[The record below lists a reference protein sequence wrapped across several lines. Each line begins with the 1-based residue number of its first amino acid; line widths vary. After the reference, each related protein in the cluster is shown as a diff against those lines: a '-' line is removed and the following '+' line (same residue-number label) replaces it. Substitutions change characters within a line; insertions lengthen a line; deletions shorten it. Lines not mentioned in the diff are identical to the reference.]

1 MKKII
6 VTLGIYAF
14 FVLWISF
21 IATSILMMTSQINGC
36 NYNPYNSFLSE
47 WLNITYFDEKE
58 RFESCMLAPD
68 VMWFYKNNEE
78 KELSCNMPIYLQVC
92 EEPNFK
98 PGILYFLI
106 WMAIF
111 FYGIRLRKRYI
122 LQ

>member
-47 WLNITYFDEKE
+47 WLNITYFDDRE
-58 RFESCMLAPD
+58 RFESCMLTPD
-68 VMWFYKNNEE
+68 RDWFYKNNEE
-78 KELSCNMPIYLQVC
+78 KRLSCSVRIDFAVC
-92 EEPNFK
+92 DNPNFK

-106 WMAIF
+106 
-111 FYGIRLRKRYI
+111 
-122 LQ
+122 